1 MALLPLLV
9 VVRLVVVG
17 EMVAAMQHGGQRH
30 HYDHNRHHAVYR
42 RLIEIDR
49 LIGVILLC
57 WYGLDR
63 MEVVLLR

>member
-1 MALLPLLV
+1 MALLPPPV
-9 VVRLVVVG
+9 VVVLVPV
-17 EMVAAMQHGGQRH
+17 EMVAMQHGDRPH
-30 HYDHNRHHAVYR
+30 HYDHNPHPVVYR
-42 RLIEIDR
+42 RLTEIDR

>member
-1 MALLPLLV
+1 MVLLPLV
-9 VVRLVVVG
+9 VVVLVVVG
-17 EMVAAMQHGGQRH
+17 EMVAAMQHGGRPRR
-30 HYDHNRHHAVYR
+30 YDHNPHPVGYR

-63 MEVVLLR
+63 ME